1 MFRVGESID
10 PGVFDNLVSLLVKK
24 PLAMNPYR
32 LRSGKGRSQAFGL
45 VYQRNGRYGGS
56 RQNFARIELFQE
68 LLVIARKIIPTSY
81 TYDGIQ
87 LNQNYRTAPHKDT
100 GNRDESA
107 IIGFGSYLG
116 GDLNVDGS
124 LVAIKNRLVFFD
136 GSKHTHSTEEWTGE
150 RFSLVFYKN
159 KDIHAVTPLYQVV
172 LQSDGK
178 LGLQEDLNGVRRIY
192 NKNGDIIHASD
203 GVIPAKKKAKP
214 YLRFCIPAPTTPNIT
229 ISAEELERRT
239 GLTVIPE
246 DSSHLPTECYP
257 QSSEED
263 SGP

>member
-1 MFRVGESID
+1 MFRVGESIHPD
-10 PGVFDNLVSLLVKK
+10 VFDRLISLLVKK

-56 RQNFARIELFQE
+56 RQNFARMELFQE
-68 LLVIARKIIPTSY
+68 LLIIARKIIPHSF

-116 GDLNVDGS
+116 GDLNVYGS
-124 LVAIKNRLVFFD
+124 VVSIKNRLVFFD
-136 GSKHTHSTEEWTGE
+136 GSKYTHSTEEWTGE

-178 LGLQEDLNGVRRIY
+178 LGLQEDLGGVRRIY

-203 GVIPAKKKAKP
+203 GIIPAKKKAKP
-214 YLRFCIPAPTTPNIT
+214 YLRFCVPAPTTVSIV

-246 DSSHLPTECYP
+246 DSLHLPTECSP
-257 QSSEED
+257 QSSQED
-263 SGP
+263 

>member
-1 MFRVGESID
+1 MFRADNYID
-10 PGVFDNLVSLLVKK
+10 PGVFDNLVALLVKK

-32 LRSGKGRSQAFGL
+32 LKSGKGRSQAFGL

-68 LLVIARKIIPTSY
+68 LLIIARKIIPTSF

-87 LNQNYRTAPHKDT
+87 LNQNYKSSPHKDT

-116 GDLNVDGS
+116 GDLNVDGNTVS
-124 LVAIKNRLVFFD
+124 IKNRLIFFD
-136 GSKHTHSTEEWTGE
+136 GSKYTHSTEAWTGE

-159 KDIHAVTPLYQVV
+159 KDKHAVTPLYQVV

-178 LGLQEDLNGVRRIY
+178 LGLQEDLQGVRRIY

-203 GVIPAKKKAKP
+203 GIIPAKRKAKP
-214 YLRFCIPAPTTPNIT
+214 YLRFCIPATTTPNIT
-229 ISAEELERRT
+229 ISAEELEKRT
-239 GLTVIPE
+239 ELTHSHE
-246 DSSHLPTECYP
+246 DSSHLQTEYYP

>member
-56 RQNFARIELFQE
+56 RQNFARMELFQE
-68 LLVIARKIIPTSY
+68 LLTIARKIIPSEFA
-81 TYDGIQ
+81 YDGIQ
-87 LNQNYRTAPHKDT
+87 LNQNYKTAAHKDI

-107 IIGFGSYLG
+107 IIGFGSYLA
-116 GDLNVDGS
+116 GDLNIAGNTVS
-124 LVAIKNRLVFFD
+124 IKNRVVFFD
-136 GSKHTHSTEEWTGE
+136 GSKYTHSTEPWTGE

-159 KDIHAVTPLYQVV
+159 KDIHAVVPMYSVV

-178 LGLQEDLNGVRRIY
+178 LGLQEDLQGVRRIY

-203 GVIPAKKKAKP
+203 SIIPAKRKAKP
-214 YLRFCIPAPTTPNIT
+214 YLRFCIPAITETNIT
-229 ISAEELERRT
+229 ITPLTQAPKIDLETIEESKS
-239 GLTVIPE
+239 
-246 DSSHLPTECYP
+246 D
-257 QSSEED
+257 EED
-263 SGP
+263 GTVP

>member
-1 MFRVGESID
+1 MFHAENFID
-10 PGVFDNLVSLLVKK
+10 PGVFDNLVALLVKK

-56 RQNFARIELFQE
+56 RQNFARMELFQE
-68 LLVIARKIIPTSY
+68 LLIIARKILPPPF

-87 LNQNYRTAPHKDT
+87 LNQNYKTAAHKDT

-116 GDLNVDGS
+116 GDLVVDGNTVS
-124 LVAIKNRLVFFD
+124 IKNRLVFFD
-136 GSKHTHSTEEWTGE
+136 GSKYTHSTESWTGE

-159 KDIHAVTPLYQVV
+159 KDLHAVTPLYSVM

-178 LGLQEDLNGVRRIY
+178 LGLQEDFQGVRRIY

-203 GVIPAKKKAKP
+203 GVIPAKVKAKP
-214 YLRFCIPAPTTPNIT
+214 YLRFCIPAVTTPNIT
-229 ISAEELERRT
+229 ITPLTQEPKIDLETIEET
-239 GLTVIPE
+239 KS
-246 DSSHLPTECYP
+246 D
-257 QSSEED
+257 EED
-263 SGP
+263 GTVS

>member
-56 RQNFARIELFQE
+56 RQNFARMELFQE
-68 LLVIARKIIPTSY
+68 LLTIARKIIPSEFA
-81 TYDGIQ
+81 YDGIQ
-87 LNQNYRTAPHKDT
+87 LNQNYKSEPHKDT

-107 IIGFGSYLG
+107 IIGFGAYLA
-116 GDLNVDGS
+116 GDLNIAGNTVS
-124 LVAIKNRLVFFD
+124 IKNRVVFFD
-136 GSKHTHSTEEWTGE
+136 GSKYTHSTEAWTGE

-178 LGLQEDLNGVRRIY
+178 LGLQEDLQGVRRIY

-203 GVIPAKKKAKP
+203 GVIPAKRKAKP
-214 YLRFCIPAPTTPNIT
+214 YLRFCIPAITETNIT
-229 ISAEELERRT
+229 ITPLTQAPKIDLETIEESKS
-239 GLTVIPE
+239 
-246 DSSHLPTECYP
+246 D
-257 QSSEED
+257 EED
-263 SGP
+263 GTVP